1 MSASPHPLNPVY
13 LADIFEAGG
22 ESLLRDVV
30 ATFLDDA
37 PRRHRSLHEAL
48 DAGGWDD
55 AALSAHALVSGSS
68 MLGLTSVASAAR
80 RVEHILAEHRRPPAA
95 DLAVLDAALAEA
107 RSALAR
113 AVDGLVAGGGNAR

>member
-37 PRRHRSLHEAL
+37 PRRHRTLHEAL
-48 DAGGWDD
+48 AAGAWDD
-55 AALSAHALVSGSS
+55 AALSSHALVSGSS

-95 DLAVLDAALAEA
+95 DLAALDAALSEA
-107 RSALAR
+107 GSVLAR
-113 AVDGLVAGGGNAR
+113 AVNGLLAGGGSPR

>member
-1 MSASPHPLNPVY
+1 LSPSLHPLNPVY

-37 PRRHRSLHEAL
+37 PRRLRALHEGL
-48 DAGGWDD
+48 EEGDWDG

-68 MLGLTSVASAAR
+68 MLGLAGVASAAR
-80 RVEHILAEHRRPPAA
+80 RVEHVLAEHRRPPAP
-95 DLAVLDAALAEA
+95 DLAALDAALGEA
-107 RSALAR
+107 GTTLAR
-113 AVDGLVAGGGNAR
+113 AVEGLVTGRGNAP